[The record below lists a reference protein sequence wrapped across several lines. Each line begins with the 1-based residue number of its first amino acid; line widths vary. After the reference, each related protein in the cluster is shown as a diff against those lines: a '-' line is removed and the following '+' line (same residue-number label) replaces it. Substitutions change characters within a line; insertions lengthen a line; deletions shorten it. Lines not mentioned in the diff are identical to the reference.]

1 MGNLQAQQVHFQ
13 KALFSRDLPFK
24 PQYGMMLYVESC
36 ANEEINLFFHKNMEM
51 LVDILG
57 ESFTYL
63 PLMLDKLA
71 QKMEYNRPET
81 DSTWMG
87 KAKSNPSW
95 IQDAYR
101 EILSYR
107 IDNENDLPDLP
118 LQTIEP
124 PLLMRYE
131 ETSSDGHIFTLFPLL
146 YWDDT
151 QFERLLTAIA
161 HVPRLDSNIFH
172 STLVDDIGSIRYS
185 RITEGKQIDPKDK
198 ADRGRIDILAD
209 EIRQRIE
216 AMRLM
221 GVEDFVI
228 KRLISLPEPKLSAL
242 LITQDFRIILP
253 DYNNMDIPMPTLSK
267 VVYFFYL
274 RHPKGLRFKEL
285 IDYREELFRIYYRIS
300 DRCDSAKMEQ
310 SVDELV
316 DSTRNSINEKCS
328 RIRSAFVSRFSDDLA
343 KNYYITGRYG
353 QPKYIP
359 LDRSLVIDEAGIIT
373 NLI

>member
-1 MGNLQAQQVHFQ
+1 M
-13 KALFSRDLPFK
+13 K
-24 PQYGMMLYVESC
+24 
-36 ANEEINLFFHKNMEM
+36 
-51 LVDILG
+51 
-57 ESFTYL
+57 
-63 PLMLDKLA
+63 
-71 QKMEYNRPET
+71 YNRPET
-81 DSTWMG
+81 DSEWVE
-87 KAKSNPSW
+87 KAKSDPSW
-95 IQDAYR
+95 VQDSYR

-107 IDNENDLPDLP
+107 IDKENEMPELP
-118 LQTIEP
+118 LHTIEP

-146 YWDDT
+146 YRDDT

-161 HVPRLDSNIFH
+161 HVPRLDANIFH
-172 STLVDDIGSIRYS
+172 STLIEDIPIRRS
-185 RITEGKQIDPKDK
+185 RIRENQQTDPRDK
-198 ADRGRIDILAD
+198 ADNERIDLLAG
-209 EIRQRIE
+209 EIQQRIKE
-216 AMRLM
+216 LQLM

-242 LITQDFRIILP
+242 RITQDFRIILS
-253 DYNNMDIPMPTLSK
+253 DYNNMEISMPTLSK

-285 IDYREELFRIYYRIS
+285 IDYREELLRIYYRIS

-310 SVDELV
+310 SIDELV

-328 RIRSAFVSRFSDDLA
+328 RIRAAFVSRFSDDLA

-353 QPKYIP
+353 EAKYIP
-359 LDRSLVIDEAGIIT
+359 LDRRLVIDEAGIIT

>member
-1 MGNLQAQQVHFQ
+1 MGNLQPQKVHSQ
-13 KALFSRDLPFK
+13 KALFSLDLPFE
-24 PQYGMMLYVESC
+24 PCSHLILYVESC
-36 ANEEINLFFHKNMEM
+36 ANEEINLYFHKNMEK
-51 LVDILG
+51 VRHVLG
-57 ESFTYL
+57 KSFIYL

-81 DSTWMG
+81 DSAWVER
-87 KAKSNPSW
+87 AKSGQSW
-95 IQDAYR
+95 IHDTYQ

-107 IDNENDLPDLP
+107 IDKENGMPELP
-118 LQTIEP
+118 LQTIKTS
-124 PLLMRYE
+124 LLMRYE
-131 ETSSDGHIFTLFPLL
+131 YTSSDGHVFTLFPLL
-146 YWDDT
+146 YSDDA
-151 QFERLLTAIA
+151 QFEQLLTAIA
-161 HVPRLDSNIFH
+161 QVPHLDS
-172 STLVDDIGSIRYS
+172 GIRYS
-185 RITEGKQIDPKDK
+185 TIVEEYPIRRSRIRENQQTDPRDK
-198 ADRGRIDILAD
+198 ADNERIDILAD
-209 EIRQRIE
+209 EIQKRIKE
-216 AMRLM
+216 LQLM

-242 LITQDFRIILP
+242 RITKDFRIILP
-253 DYNNMDIPMPTLSK
+253 DYNNMEISMPTLSK

-274 RHPKGLRFKEL
+274 RYPKGLRFKEL
-285 IDYREELFRIYYRIS
+285 IDYRDELLGIYYRIS
-300 DRCDSAKMEQ
+300 ARCDSAKMEQ

-353 QPKYIP
+353 QPKYIL

>member
-1 MGNLQAQQVHFQ
+1 MGNSQTRQVHRQ
-13 KALFSRDLPFK
+13 KALFSRDLPFE
-24 PQYGMMLYVESC
+24 PLYGMMLYVELC
-36 ANEEINLFFHKNMEM
+36 ANEEINLFFHKNMAKV
-51 LVDILG
+51 VDVLG

-81 DSTWMG
+81 DPAWIE
-87 KAKSNPSW
+87 KVKSEPSW
-95 IQDAYR
+95 IQDTYR

-107 IDNENDLPDLP
+107 IDKEDGMPELP
-118 LQTIEP
+118 LQTTEP

-131 ETSSDGHIFTLFPLL
+131 ETSLGGHIFTLFPLL
-146 YWDDT
+146 YRDDS

-161 HVPRLDSNIFH
+161 HVPRLDANIFH
-172 STLVDDIGSIRYS
+172 STLVEDIPIRRS
-185 RITEGKQIDPKDK
+185 RLREAQDIDPKDN
-198 ADRGRIDILAD
+198 ADRGRIDVLAD
-209 EIRQRIE
+209 EIRQRIKE
-216 AMRLM
+216 MRLM

-242 LITQDFRIILP
+242 RITKDFRIILP
-253 DYNNMDIPMPTLSK
+253 DYNNMEISMPTLSK

-285 IDYREELFRIYYRIS
+285 IDYREELLRIYYRIS

-310 SVDELV
+310 SVAELV

-328 RIRSAFVSRFSDDLA
+328 RIRAAFVSRFSDDLA
-343 KNYYITGRYG
+343 KNYYITGHNG
-353 QPKYIP
+353 LAKHIP

-373 NLI
+373 NKQ

>member
-1 MGNLQAQQVHFQ
+1 MNDTLPKEVHYQ
-13 KALFSRDLPFK
+13 KVLFSRELPFE
-24 PQYGMMLYVESC
+24 PQYGMMLYVEEC
-36 ANEEINLFFHKNMEM
+36 ANKEINGYFRKNMGRATA
-51 LVDILG
+51 VLG

-63 PLMLDKLA
+63 PAMLDKLA
-71 QKMEYNRPET
+71 QIVEYNWPET
-81 DSTWMG
+81 DSTWIE
-87 KAKSNPSW
+87 KAKSDPSW

-107 IDNENDLPDLP
+107 IDKEDEMPELP

-124 PLLMRYE
+124 PLLMHYE
-131 ETSSDGHIFTLFPLL
+131 ETSLDGHVFTLFPLL
-146 YWDDT
+146 YSNDA
-151 QFERLLTAIA
+151 QFEQLLTAIA
-161 HVPRLDSNIFH
+161 QAPRLDSNTFH
-172 STLVDDIGSIRYS
+172 STLIEQPLRYS
-185 RITEGKQIDPKDK
+185 RLRENVDVDPRDN
-198 ADRGRIDILAD
+198 ADRGRIDVLAD

-216 AMRLM
+216 EMRSI
-221 GVEDFVI
+221 GVSDFVI
-228 KRLISLPEPKLSAL
+228 KKLIALPDPKLSTL
-242 LITQDFRIILP
+242 RITKDYGIFLP
-253 DYNNMDIPMPTLSK
+253 DYNDMEISLPTLSK

-274 RHPKGLRFKEL
+274 RYPKGLRFKEL
-285 IDYREELFRIYYRIS
+285 IDYRDELLGIYYRIS
-300 DRCDSAKMEQ
+300 ARCDSAKMEQ

-353 QPKYIP
+353 QPKYIL